1 MAVGILE
8 TLSQRLADLSY
19 EAPPQ
24 DLTIPLNRIPTRPR
38 SGMIIRVLA

>member
-19 EAPPQ
+19 AAPPQ

-38 SGMIIRVLA
+38 SGMIIRVIA